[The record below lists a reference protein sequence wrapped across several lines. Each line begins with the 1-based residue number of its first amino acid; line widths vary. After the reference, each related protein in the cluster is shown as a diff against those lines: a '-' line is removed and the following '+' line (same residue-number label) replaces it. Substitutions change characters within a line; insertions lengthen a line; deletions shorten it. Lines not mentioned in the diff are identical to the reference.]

1 MTQNVSGW
9 LPNLIGPVE
18 IQAAGIAQI
27 PRGALNFKGFTLTDN
42 PDNDSVDIAGDF
54 VSSGLR
60 IANPAGTFWYT
71 VAGSAITAGRLLTIP
86 LLTAD
91 DTVAVLGLAQTLVN
105 KTFTAPTFTGT
116 VTYQGTLGRKLA
128 LFGEVQTASVTATVV
143 ASFAMNDQTNCS
155 FEYIVT
161 CARRTAVSKAGTYRA
176 KVDYRRNASGP
187 TIVGAN
193 VADTDQETTAGDG
206 VAWNVNGNTI
216 EVKVTAADTDPRNW
230 SCELIVREVV
240 AT

>member
-1 MTQNVSGW
+1 MTQSVSGW

-54 VSSGLR
+54 ASSGLR

-71 VAGSAITAGRLLTIP
+71 VAGSAIIANRLLTIP
-86 LLTAD
+86 LLAAD
-91 DTVAVLGLAQTLVN
+91 DTFVFANATQTLAN
-105 KTFTAPTFTGT
+105 KSFSGT
-116 VTYQGTLGRKLA
+116 TTHQGTLWRKLTVP
-128 LFGEVQTASVTATVV
+128 GEVQTASATATVV
-143 ASFAMNDQTNCS
+143 ASFAMLDLTVVT
-155 FEYIVT
+155 FEYVVT
-161 CARRTAVSKAGTYRA
+161 CARRTATSKGGTYRA
-176 KVDYRRNASGP
+176 AVTYRRNGAGP
-187 TIVGAN
+187 TIVGSN
-193 VADTDQETTAGDG
+193 VAQTDQETTAGDG

-230 SCELIVREVV
+230 GCELTVREVV